1 MDKIIIFATI
11 LFQGE
16 VKNLQYKAINFKT
29 EKECYAHMT
38 KHDEHINYYKTH
50 LLRVELFRSKKEI
63 QVLRFCASSRCY
75 SYHWPTGGP
84 IYQND

>member
-38 KHDEHINYYKTH
+38 KHDEHFSWLVDEIKKDFSPRDR
-50 LLRVELFRSKKEI
+50 LLILGCSSKKNLI
-63 QVLRFCASSRCY
+63 RKDQGS
-75 SYHWPTGGP
+75 W
-84 IYQND
+84 N